1 MLALF
6 NEENIQKAYGKEK
19 YDEGVAEGEAIGEA
33 RGEAIGE
40 ARGEAK
46 GSNLMAKLAALL
58 VKDGKLEA
66 IVRASTDV
74 EYRNQLI
81 KEYQLS

>member
-19 YDEGVAEGEAIGEA
+19 YDEGVAEGA
-33 RGEAIGE
+33 
-40 ARGEAK
+40 
-46 GSNLMAKLAALL
+46 NLMAKLAALL

-66 IVRASTDV
+66 IVRASTDE
-74 EYRNQLI
+74 EYRKKLI
-81 KEYQLS
+81 QEYQLS